1 VNAQTR
7 NQSALWGGLLI
18 LLGVLSLISMVI
30 NFSAWIWFFA
40 LTAGGLVML
49 AVYRA
54 GRSNWWALIPAY
66 VLWAIAGLLALIT
79 LGILRD
85 EAIAMYVLA
94 AIALP
99 FLIVFL
105 RDQGQWWA
113 LIPTYVLLAI
123 IVLLALTSIRV
134 IKDEFVATYVLWVI
148 AMPFLIVFLSDRR
161 QWWALIPTY
170 VLGVIGLM
178 VALIGIGI
186 LVDLLI
192 PAYVMFAIAFPFFV
206 VYVHDPKQWWA
217 LIPSGILGILGIS
230 FLLATAA
237 IQYIGAVALI
247 LAGAWILIRQFA
259 RQEPQEPSQP
269 IEVKAPPSGP
279 ETEPDVSP

>member
-1 VNAQTR
+1 VNTQAR
-7 NQSALWGGLLI
+7 NQSVLWGGLLI
-18 LLGVLSLISMVI
+18 LLGVLSLISTVV
-30 NFSAWIWFFA
+30 NLSAWIWFFA
-40 LTAGGLVML
+40 LTAGGFVML

-54 GRSNWWALIPAY
+54 KHSNWWALIPAY
-66 VLWAIAGLLALIT
+66 VLWATAALLALIT

-105 RDQGQWWA
+105 RDQSQWWA

-123 IVLLALTSIRV
+123 IVLLALTSVRV
-134 IKDEFVATYVLWVI
+134 IKDELIATYVLWTI
-148 AMPFLIVFLSDRR
+148 ALPFLIVFLRDRR

-186 LVDLLI
+186 LVDLLV
-192 PAYVMFAIAFPFFV
+192 PAYVMFAIALPFFV
-206 VYVHDPKQWWA
+206 VYVRDSKQWWA
-217 LIPSGILGILGIS
+217 LIPSGILGIIGIS

-237 IQYIGAVALI
+237 VQYIGAVALV

-259 RQEPQEPSQP
+259 RREPQEPSEP
-269 IEVKAPPSGP
+269 IEVKAPPPAS
-279 ETEPDVSP
+279 EIE